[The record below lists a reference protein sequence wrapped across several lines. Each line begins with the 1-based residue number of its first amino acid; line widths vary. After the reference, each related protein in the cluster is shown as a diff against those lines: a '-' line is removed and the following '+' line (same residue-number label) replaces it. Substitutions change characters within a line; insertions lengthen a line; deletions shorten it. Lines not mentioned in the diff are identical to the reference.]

1 MAIIGQV
8 TLLIWLAVLAS
19 VDSSET
25 AVELE
30 RDAGPAADAQAGS
43 GEAAGPAW
51 ATLKKGLEENR
62 HSMCSFLLLQV
73 SSKQV
78 ELTLK
83 RVTELFEQALDHMA
97 KSTEYTTL
105 IRPFIKAGTIE
116 EFDKNGGATVLQIS
130 EERRALIGEYRQASA
145 EGSSEADKAA
155 ILEKYFLK
163 ACAHKLGTVLAERSL
178 YSTVIKLETI
188 IEKKPASLKSK
199 LSGFGKL
206 ASFVRRRQAAAEP
219 EQPSNPPGLFE
230 QPPPLVARAIDAP
243 S

>member
-1 MAIIGQV
+1 MAISGQV
-8 TLLIWLAVLAS
+8 RVLIWLAVFAS
-19 VDSSET
+19 VDSSGTTVGPE
-25 AVELE
+25 
-30 RDAGPAADAQAGS
+30 DAAGLAGDAQAS
-43 GEAAGPAW
+43 PEESAGPAW

-62 HSMCSFLLLQV
+62 RSMCSFLLLQV

-78 ELTLK
+78 ELTLN

-130 EERRALIGEYRQASA
+130 EERRELIGEYRRASA
-145 EGSSEADKAA
+145 EGSSEPVKAA

-178 YSTVIKLETI
+178 YSTVLKVETI
-188 IEKKPASLKSK
+188 IEKKPASLRSR
-199 LSGFGKL
+199 LPSVSSL
-206 ASFVRRRQAAAEP
+206 TSFVRRRQDVAEQ
-219 EQPSNPPGLFE
+219 EQQPNPTGVFE
-230 QPPPLVARAIDAP
+230 QQHLP
-243 S
+243 